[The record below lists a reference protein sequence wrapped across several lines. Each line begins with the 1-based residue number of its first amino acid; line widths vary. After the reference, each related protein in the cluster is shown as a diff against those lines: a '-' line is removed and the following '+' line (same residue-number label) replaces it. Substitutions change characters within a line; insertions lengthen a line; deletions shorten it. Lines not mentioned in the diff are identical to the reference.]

1 MSIFILPIF
10 VVVSHL
16 LCAQAHG
23 QWVDFPKDK
32 KIYPETMSF
41 VNARVGA
48 VEGSLGGHPSVFATS
63 DSGKT
68 WSTWSYKP
76 WEGEQNLLR
85 KVALAKT
92 GIGWVVGRAG
102 VLRTDDF
109 GVTWRSDSLA
119 LPDSLRTKKPLTD
132 WTSVETANGWAFI
145 AGCRDG
151 RAVICRRSIS
161 PDSVWHVVDLPG
173 TFICED
179 PEYLVDVVGTMA
191 PDGTGI
197 VAIRGDTLLASVDSG
212 MTWQIR
218 GPISQSLKWWH
229 GMHAMSF
236 QDSLSGWM
244 VWGIVAYT
252 RDGGRTWMRPLDNL
266 PSPCSS
272 ICFVDTL
279 RGWTADQYQVF
290 QTCDGAK
297 TWTHQLLRERTFPLQ
312 VVEDR
317 YLLTMG
323 DDAFWRAEYRDLC
336 DSVNSGIEQKDEQDP
351 TPIATLVGTEV
362 HVDLR
367 RIRGSSSTTILISD
381 ALGRTLVQREIG
393 TGSSDESVTI
403 DLAPFGSGVY
413 ITTVVGMGSASSLL
427 FSVCY

>member
-1 MSIFILPIF
+1 MSSLLLLVF
-10 VVVSHL
+10 VVLSHL
-16 LCAQAHG
+16 LSTQAHG
-23 QWVDFPKDK
+23 QWVDLPKDK
-32 KIYPETMSF
+32 KIIPETMSF

-68 WSTWSYKP
+68 WSTWSYEP
-76 WEGEQNLLR
+76 WDYRENLLR

-132 WTSVETANGWAFI
+132 WTSVETSDGWAFI

-151 RAVICRRSIS
+151 RTVVCRRSIS

-173 TFICED
+173 TLVCED
-179 PEYLVDVVGTMA
+179 QLYWLDVAGTMA

-212 MTWQIR
+212 MTWQLR
-218 GPISQSLKWWH
+218 GPISQSLKWY
-229 GMHAMSF
+229 GMNAMSF

-244 VWGIVAYT
+244 VYGSVAFT
-252 RDGGRTWMRPLDNL
+252 RDGGRTWVRPENNL
-266 PSPCSS
+266 PTPCSS

-279 RGWTADQYQVF
+279 RGWTADQYSVF
-290 QTCDGAK
+290 QTCDGGR
-297 TWTHQLLRERTFPLQ
+297 TWTEQLLRERTFPLQ
-312 VVEDR
+312 VVDGR

-323 DDAFWRAEYRDLC
+323 DDAFWRAEYRELC
-336 DSVNSGIEQKDEQDP
+336 DSVSSGIEHEDEP
-351 TPIATLVGTEV
+351 ESTPIAALVGTEV

-367 RIRGSSSTTILISD
+367 RIRGSPSTTVLISD
-381 ALGRTLVQREIG
+381 ALGRTLVKHEPG
-393 TGSSDESVTI
+393 TGSSDELLVI

-413 ITTVVGMGSASSLL
+413 ITTVVGMGSASSFL
-427 FSVCY
+427 FSVCH